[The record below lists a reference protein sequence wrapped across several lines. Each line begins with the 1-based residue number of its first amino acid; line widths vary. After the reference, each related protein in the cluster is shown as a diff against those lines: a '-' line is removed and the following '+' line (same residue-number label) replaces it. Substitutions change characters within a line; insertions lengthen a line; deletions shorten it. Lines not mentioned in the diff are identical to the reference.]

1 MVHAQLEAGATL
13 LGRVDF
19 PCIHTCVHACT
30 HTHTHT
36 HTHHPAPCLLSL
48 AESKTMPVSCN
59 ALPTAKVVSL
69 TWMHQYPSDS
79 FLSVLGDTPGPWSP
93 SFPRNITED
102 PNPSHC
108 TCQAAPDEHWEKPLQ
123 VMEGRAKGPA
133 PSPSSGPNTWP
144 DIGQGFSLSWAL
156 DCVNQVAWT
165 CSLAFPGWYLG
176 GTRGQGYASAKK
188 TLL

>member
-1 MVHAQLEAGATL
+1 M
-13 LGRVDF
+13 
-19 PCIHTCVHACT
+19 CTCMHS
-30 HTHTHT
+30 HIHT

-48 AESKTMPVSCN
+48 AESKTMLVSRN

-108 TCQAAPDEHWEKPLQ
+108 TCQAAPGEHWEKPLQ

-133 PSPSSGPNTWP
+133 PSPSSVPTQQASGP
-144 DIGQGFSLSWAL
+144 GLGAFSVKLMRKASSQATGSERP
-156 DCVNQVAWT
+156 VAT
-165 CSLAFPGWYLG
+165 GEKCL
-176 GTRGQGYASAKK
+176 R
-188 TLL
+188 

>member
-1 MVHAQLEAGATL
+1 M
-13 LGRVDF
+13 
-19 PCIHTCVHACT
+19 CTCMHSHL
-30 HTHTHT
+30 HTHTP
-36 HTHHPAPCLLSL
+36 HPAPCLLSL
-48 AESKTMPVSCN
+48 AESKTMLVSRN

-108 TCQAAPDEHWEKPLQ
+108 TCQAAPGEHWEKPLQ

-133 PSPSSGPNTWP
+133 PSPSSVPNTWP
-144 DIGQGFSLSWAL
+144 DIGQGFSLTWAL
-156 DCVNQVAWT
+156 DCVDQVAWT
-165 CSLAFPGWYLG
+165 CSLAFPGWYPG
-176 GTRGQGYASAKK
+176 GTRGQGYAPAKK